1 MQTTLVEWSVPERL
15 HFALPGVLAR
25 RTPTW
30 RYSARSIPNSA
41 VCISARAK
49 CSVNYKKILP
59 SSATS
64 LVVQRLSSATQ
75 RLVEE
80 LTGDG
85 AVTRPHLNMAVLE
98 LEKNVH
104 ALSSAVKVVI
114 AYHEGLAAVVERNQ
128 TRNKAR
134 RVREKKIKATAW
146 AAAHPPPLT
155 DTPN

>member
-1 MQTTLVEWSVPERL
+1 M
-15 HFALPGVLAR
+15 
-25 RTPTW
+25 
-30 RYSARSIPNSA
+30 
-41 VCISARAK
+41 
-49 CSVNYKKILP
+49 
-59 SSATS
+59 
-64 LVVQRLSSATQ
+64 SSATQ

-85 AVTRPHLNMAVLE
+85 AVTRPHLNMAVLK

-104 ALSSAVKVVI
+104 ALSSAVKVVM

-134 RVREKKIKATAW
+134 RAREKNIKATAW
-146 AAAHPPPLT
+146 AAPHPSPQT